1 MKIAKFIAS
10 AAILALSV
18 SVSFAQALE
27 KKSISLGVGGKPLLY
42 YLPLTLAE
50 RLGYFKEAG
59 LDVQINDFGGGA
71 KSLQA
76 LVGGSLDVVT
86 GAYEHTIRM
95 QAKGQDI
102 RAVIVL
108 GRYPGIVLAVR
119 KDTAANF
126 KSIADLKGMNIGI
139 TAPGSSTHS
148 LVQYLM
154 IKNGL
159 NPHDAS
165 FIGVGSGA
173 SAVAA
178 IQNKQVDAIS
188 HLDPV
193 ITKLEQTGD
202 IKIIVDTR
210 TTRGTMDVFGATNPA
225 AVLYMKK
232 DFIDKNPKT
241 VQALVNVF
249 KKTLTWLSKATP
261 EQIAE
266 VVPHEYWLGDKALYI
281 KALTN
286 SRESYSIDGTMSKK
300 DMETSLD
307 LIVKTDPNFKASSVK
322 LENTFDDH
330 FLKAAP
336 KSGTL
341 CRSGDRR
348 HKTTFG
354 AQCRTVGG
362 RGFARSDIDHH
373 IGDLLHAGKTLD
385 QRRRPVLLDKVRR
398 RRLDRLAILLG
409 EIRHESFDT
418 LRHRRPRQHRIHR
431 HGSTLGQLG
440 QTARDRQLR
449 GLGHAVVDHL
459 FRNHDRG
466 FGGDENDAA
475 PVLLEHA
482 RHIGPRQPDAR
493 HHVDVEEAVPIFI
506 GNVEER
512 LRLENAGVV
521 DENID
526 LRHGLHERGAAF
538 GCRDIG
544 RDPAYLRRR
553 RDLSDGCN
561 GLIDLGLSPAVDD
574 DIRPR
579 PCKPLGDGVAD
590 AAGRTGD
597 ERGGAGQIDVHTC
610 LLWVATDMAIIR

>member
-1 MKIAKFIAS
+1 MKTFVKLIAS
-10 AAILALSV
+10 AAILAISASV
-18 SVSFAQALE
+18 SLAQSVE
-27 KKSISLGVGGKPLLY
+27 KKSITLGVGGKPLLY

-59 LDVQINDFGGGA
+59 LDVEINDFGGGA

-76 LVGGSLDVVT
+76 LIGGSVDVVT

-95 QAKGQDI
+95 QAKGQDV

-119 KDTAANF
+119 KDKAANF

-148 LVQYLM
+148 LVEYLM

-159 NPHDAS
+159 KPDDAS

-178 IQNKQVDAIS
+178 VQNKQVDAIS

-210 TTRGTMDVFGATNPA
+210 TTKGTMDVFGATNPA

-232 DFIDKNPKT
+232 DFMDKNPKT

-286 SRESYSIDGTMSKK
+286 SRESYSVDGTMSKK

-307 LIVKTDPNFKASSVK
+307 LIAKTDPNFKASSVK

-336 KSGTL
+336 
-341 CRSGDRR
+341 
-348 HKTTFG
+348 
-354 AQCRTVGG
+354 
-362 RGFARSDIDHH
+362 
-373 IGDLLHAGKTLD
+373 
-385 QRRRPVLLDKVRR
+385 
-398 RRLDRLAILLG
+398 
-409 EIRHESFDT
+409 
-418 LRHRRPRQHRIHR
+418 
-431 HGSTLGQLG
+431 
-440 QTARDRQLR
+440 
-449 GLGHAVVDHL
+449 
-459 FRNHDRG
+459 
-466 FGGDENDAA
+466 
-475 PVLLEHA
+475 
-482 RHIGPRQPDAR
+482 
-493 HHVDVEEAVPIFI
+493 
-506 GNVEER
+506 
-512 LRLENAGVV
+512 
-521 DENID
+521 
-526 LRHGLHERGAAF
+526 
-538 GCRDIG
+538 
-544 RDPAYLRRR
+544 
-553 RDLSDGCN
+553 
-561 GLIDLGLSPAVDD
+561 
-574 DIRPR
+574 
-579 PCKPLGDGVAD
+579 
-590 AAGRTGD
+590 
-597 ERGGAGQIDVHTC
+597 
-610 LLWVATDMAIIR
+610 